1 MSSASM
7 GDFRVLSDIATVV
20 NSTLTT
26 EEVLRATVKSVTEA
40 LGVKG
45 CATLLRLPG
54 SDELVHA
61 ADFGLSES
69 YLKKGRIS
77 LGPIMA
83 EVCAGNAVLI
93 LDATYDR
100 RVEYPEAAREEGIAS
115 ILSVPLM
122 HVGEA
127 IGILRIYTSQPR
139 FFSEEEMEFIAAVA
153 NLSAVALNR
162 AREHENQVGDLKSQ
176 AEACSLELRR
186 LQEGR
191 KYLLRFL
198 AMVGH
203 DLKAPIAAVESYLS
217 VLSAGI
223 AGPVTDR
230 QKNIV
235 QRSSVRLR
243 ELVALINDLVDIS
256 RLEAGQ
262 IPMEIIKMAPG
273 KTIEAA
279 LEVIGSLAREKGVEL
294 LTELP
299 DALPEVRIDSKRL
312 QQVLVNLLVNAVNY
326 TPQGGTATLRVRNG
340 EKHVLFEVVDTGVGI
355 PPQDL
360 SRVFQEFFRGSNVE
374 PKGTGLGL
382 SIARRIVEYLGGKIW
397 VESPSPETGQGSKFS
412 FTLPKEKSEEAVSG
426 VGELPLKES
435 LA

>member
-1 MSSASM
+1 MSSGSI

-20 NSTLTT
+20 NSILTT

-45 CATLLRLPG
+45 CAVLLRLPG

-69 YLKKGRIS
+69 YLKKGKLT
-77 LGPIMA
+77 LGPIME
-83 EVCAGNAVLI
+83 EVRGGNAVLI

-122 HVGEA
+122 HAGEA
-127 IGILRIYTSQPR
+127 IGVLRIYTSQPR
-139 FFSEEEMEFIAAVA
+139 FFKDEEMEFIAAVS

-162 AREHENQVGDLKSQ
+162 AREHESQVGDLKNQ
-176 AEACSLELRR
+176 AEACSLELNR

-223 AGPVTDR
+223 AGPITDR
-230 QKNIV
+230 QKGIL

-262 IPMEIIKMAPG
+262 IPMEIVKAAPNKAVEG
-273 KTIEAA
+273 A
-279 LEVIGSLAREKGVEL
+279 LEVVRRLAEEKGVEL
-294 LTELP
+294 RVELP
-299 DALPEVRIDSKRL
+299 APLPEVRADSRRL
-312 QQVLVNLLVNAVNY
+312 QQVLVNLMVNAVDY
-326 TPQGGTATLRVRNG
+326 TPQGGVATLRVKDEEG
-340 EKHVLFEVVDTGVGI
+340 DVLFEVSDTGVGI
-355 PPQDL
+355 PAQDL
-360 SRVFQEFFRGSNVE
+360 PRIFEEFFRGGNVE

-382 SIARRIVEYLGGKIW
+382 SIARRIVEYLGGNIW
-397 VESPSPETGQGSKFS
+397 VESPNPETGQGSRFS
-412 FTLPKEKSEEAVSG
+412 FTIPKETSEGG
-426 VGELPLKES
+426 VFEVRELPPKES